1 MVIAQSLFFLI
12 SGFILLVLAG
22 DKLVETSV
30 ALARRWNIPASV
42 IAVTLIAAGTSAPEL
57 VTSFI
62 AGLRG
67 IGDISVG
74 NVVGSNIFN
83 ILAIAGL
90 TLIIQPRS
98 DSSKAFFSW
107 PILLLATGLFIFFL
121 LDLYISQLEGLLFL
135 LGINAFILFS
145 FLRGEGADDVED
157 STEKSLARR
166 LVFFVLSFAG
176 LILGAQLAL
185 RGGVDLGR
193 YIGLS
198 ERVIG
203 ITIISVGTGLP
214 ELVTS
219 LAAAARGHNDVA
231 IANIVGSN
239 VFNTL
244 GIPGMTAAFFPLV
257 VNEQIFSF
265 DSLAMLAATLLIGL
279 CFFIKIPILR
289 RIFGFAFLSGYF
301 LYVSKLLMGYQF

>member
-1 MVIAQSLFFLI
+1 MVIAQSLFFLT

-30 ALARRWNIPASV
+30 ALAKRWHIPASV

-83 ILAIAGL
+83 LLAIGGL
-90 TLIIQPRS
+90 TLVIRPQS
-98 DSSKAFFSW
+98 DSRKAFFSW
-107 PILLLATGLFIFFL
+107 PILLAGSGLFIYFL
-121 LDLYISQLEGLLFL
+121 FDLYISRTEGIIFL
-135 LGINAFILFS
+135 VAIHAFILFS
-145 FLRGEGADDVED
+145 FYQGGHTED
-157 STEKSLARR
+157 LESPPEKSLARR
-166 LVFFVLSFAG
+166 LLFFLFSFAG

-185 RGGVDLGR
+185 KGGVDLGR

-231 IANIVGSN
+231 IANIIGSN
-239 VFNTL
+239 IFNTL
-244 GIPGMTAAFFPLV
+244 GIPGVTAAFFPLV
-257 VNEQIFSF
+257 VNEQIFNF
-265 DSLAMLAATLLIGL
+265 DSVAMLTATGLIGL
-279 CFFIKIPILR
+279 CFFIKIPVLR
-289 RIFGFAFLSGYF
+289 RILGLAFLSGYF
-301 LYVSKLLMGYQF
+301 LYVVRLLMS